1 MNSVRTI
8 TVIPSAINL
17 HSPSPMALAIKK
29 RVAAYARVSTDNA
42 EQLSSYEA
50 QVDYYTRYI
59 KGKDE
64 WEFVDI
70 YTDEGIS
77 GTSMKNRE
85 GFKHM
90 IADALEGKID
100 LILTKSVSRFARNTV
115 DTLTTVRQLKEKN
128 VEVYFEKENI
138 YTLDTKGELLITI
151 MSSLAQEESRNISLN
166 TTWGQRKRF
175 ADGKINLPYKA
186 FLGYEKGPDGLPQI
200 VEDQAKIVRLI
211 YQLFLEGKTPTGIAR
226 YLTSCNIPTP
236 ASRKNWTG
244 STVTSIL
251 TNEKYKGDAILQ
263 KTYTEDFLT
272 KKIKVNNGEIQMYY
286 IENSHSAI
294 VSPETYELVQ
304 EEFRR
309 RKAAGNCTSAINCFA
324 SRIVCG
330 DCGGFYGRKTWH
342 AGSKYASRVWH
353 CNNKFEKRKYCS
365 TPHLKEETVKKIF
378 TDAFNS
384 LIKNK
389 VEILYG
395 YDAIIAQVTDVTN
408 LKKECKQIEDRC
420 LEIQAAVEKLISRN
434 TSSSIDQSEYNQ
446 KYTAYV
452 SQYNE
457 LQNRLHELNSEITM
471 NKAKAIQ
478 MKKFV
483 SLLKKQDNLLTE
495 FDEPLWCAVVNALVV
510 KSDHDVVFQWKDGT
524 ELPWKI

>member
-1 MNSVRTI
+1 
-8 TVIPSAINL
+8 
-17 HSPSPMALAIKK
+17 
-29 RVAAYARVSTDNA
+29 
-42 EQLSSYEA
+42 
-50 QVDYYTRYI
+50 
-59 KGKDE
+59 
-64 WEFVDI
+64 
-70 YTDEGIS
+70 
-77 GTSMKNRE
+77 
-85 GFKHM
+85 
-90 IADALEGKID
+90 
-100 LILTKSVSRFARNTV
+100 
-115 DTLTTVRQLKEKN
+115 
-128 VEVYFEKENI
+128 
-138 YTLDTKGELLITI
+138 
-151 MSSLAQEESRNISLN
+151 
-166 TTWGQRKRF
+166 
-175 ADGKINLPYKA
+175 
-186 FLGYEKGPDGLPQI
+186 
-200 VEDQAKIVRLI
+200 
-211 YQLFLEGKTPTGIAR
+211 
-226 YLTSCNIPTP
+226 
-236 ASRKNWTG
+236 
-244 STVTSIL
+244 
-251 TNEKYKGDAILQ
+251 
-263 KTYTEDFLT
+263 
-272 KKIKVNNGEIQMYY
+272 MYY

-309 RKAAGNCTSAINCFA
+309 RKAAGNRTSAINCFA

-365 TPHLKEETVKKIF
+365 TPHLREETVKKIF

-384 LIKNK
+384 LINNRA
-389 VEILYG
+389 EILFG
-395 YDAIIAQVTDVTN
+395 YDAIIAQVTDVTK
-408 LKKECKQIEDRC
+408 LKKECKHIEDRC

-457 LQNRLHELNSEITM
+457 MQNQLHELNGKITM

-510 KSDHDVVFQWKDGT
+510 KSDQEVVFQWKDGT

>member
-1 MNSVRTI
+1 
-8 TVIPSAINL
+8 
-17 HSPSPMALAIKK
+17 
-29 RVAAYARVSTDNA
+29 
-42 EQLSSYEA
+42 
-50 QVDYYTRYI
+50 
-59 KGKDE
+59 
-64 WEFVDI
+64 
-70 YTDEGIS
+70 
-77 GTSMKNRE
+77 
-85 GFKHM
+85 
-90 IADALEGKID
+90 
-100 LILTKSVSRFARNTV
+100 
-115 DTLTTVRQLKEKN
+115 
-128 VEVYFEKENI
+128 
-138 YTLDTKGELLITI
+138 
-151 MSSLAQEESRNISLN
+151 
-166 TTWGQRKRF
+166 
-175 ADGKINLPYKA
+175 
-186 FLGYEKGPDGLPQI
+186 
-200 VEDQAKIVRLI
+200 
-211 YQLFLEGKTPTGIAR
+211 
-226 YLTSCNIPTP
+226 
-236 ASRKNWTG
+236 
-244 STVTSIL
+244 
-251 TNEKYKGDAILQ
+251 
-263 KTYTEDFLT
+263 
-272 KKIKVNNGEIQMYY
+272 MYY

-365 TPHLKEETVKKIF
+365 TPHLREETVKKIF

-389 VEILYG
+389 AEILSG

-408 LKKECKQIEDRC
+408 LKKECKLIEDRC

-446 KYTAYV
+446 KYTDYV